1 MDDHK
6 RNDQRADLAHWG
18 QWTLDNGVI
27 NACNHELWVEPI
39 EGAPTCPDVRRTEP
53 EPSGCILEMPP
64 GLT

>member
-18 QWTLDNGVI
+18 QWTLANGVI

-39 EGAPTCPDVRRTEP
+39 EGAPTCPDCVVAAAQQME
-53 EPSGCILEMPP
+53 GH
-64 GLT
+64 